1 MRAITVKLFEREM
14 VALSEWV
21 YQTRYKEEG
30 KDTDYSLMAPVIR
43 SRRVSGLCAAEKH
56 QDKNFATLTNEI
68 DQALEGLCNAH
79 IKEAEDN
86 SSVRA

>member
-1 MRAITVKLFEREM
+1 
-14 VALSEWV
+14 
-21 YQTRYKEEG
+21 
-30 KDTDYSLMAPVIR
+30 
-43 SRRVSGLCAAEKH
+43 VSGLCAAEKH